1 MCLVSY
7 LTIKWLLPYYCRG
20 LEKDFQQL
28 QFKFQTLNSNFTVG
42 STINICSIYEDR
54 MHFVSMP
61 RSHIWQRFP
70 VTSASS
76 VQVYIRVPTDEFLSS
91 KKKKGCTT
99 WHHLWIINGNMRSVQ
114 KNSEEHLLYDS
125 CVRGGIF
132 PSAVGSTSTTAQL
145 NTKLAK
151 C

>member
-7 LTIKWLLPYYCRG
+7 LNFKWYLPHYCRG

-28 QFKFQTLNSNFTVG
+28 QFKFQTLKSNFTVC

-61 RSHIWQRFP
+61 MSHIWERFP
-70 VTSASS
+70 VTSASF
-76 VQVYIRVPTDEFLSS
+76 VQVYIRVLTDELLSP

-99 WHHLWIINGNMRSVQ
+99 WHHLRIINKQ
-114 KNSEEHLLYDS
+114 KHEISAKKL
-125 CVRGGIF
+125 RGAS
-132 PSAVGSTSTTAQL
+132 PVWQL
-145 NTKLAK
+145 HKGRNIPLCSGKHRPHSPAK
-151 C
+151 H